1 MKAYSLDLR
10 EKIVT
15 AHLAEKT
22 SIRKVAARFS
32 VSKSLVQKQARA
44 TKNRGKLGASHFGK
58 YIKWKVDH

>member
-44 TKNRGKLGASHFGK
+44 TKNRGKFTAQ
-58 YIKWKVDH
+58 D

>member
-10 EKIVT
+10 QKIVT

-22 SIRKVAARFS
+22 SIRKVAAQFS

-44 TKNRGKLGASHFGK
+44 TKNRGKFTTQDQGEAAIQFSN
-58 YIKWKVDH
+58 

>member
-15 AHLAEKT
+15 AHMSEKM
-22 SIRKVAARFS
+22 SIRKVATRFS

-44 TKNRGKLGASHFGK
+44 TTNRGKLTAETERK
-58 YIKWKVDH
+58 TAI